1 MLIWAQNNF
10 IEKSVLFFSFFSG
23 DLNFAFHTRRDRRRR
38 RRRLSLKRQQ
48 KSFVKKQV
56 FEYLSKASADS
67 TEANFVEV
75 KTDKKTPFFF
85 KLLSEIN
92 PTELK

>member
-48 KSFVKKQV
+48 KKFC
-56 FEYLSKASADS
+56 
-67 TEANFVEV
+67 
-75 KTDKKTPFFF
+75 
-85 KLLSEIN
+85 
-92 PTELK
+92 